1 MEEDKTNN
9 IITRHTVE
17 KADGGKGFDL
27 MNALL
32 EIDVRVK
39 TFAMALREREEALGE
54 AGAMMDLFDRRLKEL
69 EGKKTIDIIST
80 DQAKIILK
88 GG

>member
-1 MEEDKTNN
+1 MEENNN
-9 IITRHTVE
+9 IISRHTVE
-17 KADGGKGFDL
+17 KPDGGKGFDL

-32 EIDVRVK
+32 EMDARLK
-39 TFAMALREREEALGE
+39 TFAMALKEREEALGE

-69 EGKKTIDIIST
+69 EGKKTIDIVSA